1 MSNPQGNRLW
11 RTGRWSDEH
20 VELFIGNLLRWGVI
34 IAAAFTVV
42 GGAIF
47 LFLHGG
53 RVADYRVF
61 HGQPDA
67 LKSVTSVVQNAFRL
81 DPAAIIQLGLLLL
94 IATPIA
100 RVALSLLAFFKQHDR
115 MYIFVT
121 AIVLGVLLYSL
132 TGAGA

>member
-1 MSNPQGNRLW
+1 MSTPLW

-20 VELFIGNLLRWGVI
+20 VEIFVGNLLRWGVI
-34 IAAAFTVV
+34 VAACVTAI
-42 GGAIF
+42 GGA
-47 LFLHGG
+47 LFLALHGS
-53 RVADYRVF
+53 RTADYHVF
-61 HGQPDA
+61 HGQPA
-67 LKSVTSVVQNAFRL
+67 GLTSVSEIARNAVRL
-81 DPAAIIQLGLLLL
+81 NPEAMIQLGLLLL

-115 MYIFVT
+115 VYVVVT

>member
-1 MSNPQGNRLW
+1 LSNPRW
-11 RTGRWSDEH
+11 RTGRWSDEN
-20 VELFIGNLLRWGVI
+20 VELFVGNLLRWGVI
-34 IAAAFTVV
+34 LAASVTAV

-47 LFLHGG
+47 LLVHGG
-53 RVADYRVF
+53 RLADYRVF

-67 LKSVTSVVQNAFRL
+67 LKSVSQVTRNAIRL
-81 DPAAIIQLGLLLL
+81 QPEALIQLGLLLL

-115 MYIFVT
+115 TYIVVT
-121 AIVLGVLLYSL
+121 AIVLAILLYSL

>member
-1 MSNPQGNRLW
+1 MSNQLW

-34 IAAAFTVV
+34 LAAAVTAV
-42 GGAIF
+42 GGAGF
-47 LFLHGG
+47 LLLHGG
-53 RVADYRVF
+53 AVADYRVF

-67 LKSVTSVVQNAFRL
+67 LKSVSEVALNAYRL
-81 DPAAIIQLGLLLL
+81 HPEAIIQLGLLLL

-100 RVALSLLAFFKQHDR
+100 RVALSLLAFIKQHDR
-115 MYIFVT
+115 TYIVVT
-121 AIVLGVLLYSL
+121 TIVLALLLYSL

>member
-1 MSNPQGNRLW
+1 MSNPVW

-34 IAAAFTVV
+34 LAAAVTAV

-53 RVADYRVF
+53 AIANYRVF

-67 LKSVTSVVQNAFRL
+67 LKSVSEVVRNAYQL
-81 DPAAIIQLGLLLL
+81 HSEAIIQLGLLLL

-100 RVALSLLAFFKQHDR
+100 RVALSLLAFVKQHDR
-115 MYIFVT
+115 TYIVVT
-121 AIVLGVLLYSL
+121 TIVLALLLYSL

>member
-1 MSNPQGNRLW
+1 MSSPLW

-34 IAAAFTVV
+34 LAASVTAV
-42 GGAIF
+42 GGAMF

-53 RVADYRVF
+53 SIADYRVF
-61 HGQPDA
+61 HGQPNA
-67 LKSVTSVVQNAFRL
+67 LKSVTEVGRNAYQL
-81 DPAAIIQLGLLLL
+81 HPEAVIQLGLLLL

-100 RVALSLLAFFKQHDR
+100 RVALSLLAFVKQHDR
-115 MYIFVT
+115 TYIVVT
-121 AIVLGVLLYSL
+121 TLVLALLLYSL